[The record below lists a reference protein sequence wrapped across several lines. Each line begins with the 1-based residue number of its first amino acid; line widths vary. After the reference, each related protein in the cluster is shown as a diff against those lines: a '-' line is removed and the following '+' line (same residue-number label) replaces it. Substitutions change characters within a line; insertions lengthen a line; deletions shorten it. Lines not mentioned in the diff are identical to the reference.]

1 MYSSQS
7 TRSQLTEGVESFDLE
22 KQKTFT
28 QRQIFVALSRISRI
42 NEIYLIGSCNK
53 AVLKVNES
61 AKKDYTRLRSE
72 GLLSYKHILQSQKVQ
87 SQ

>member
-28 QRQIFVALSRISRI
+28 QREIFVALSRISRI
-42 NEIYLIGSCNK
+42 NEIYLIGSYNK

-61 AKKDYTRLRSE
+61 AKKDYKRLRSE
-72 GLLSYKHILQSQKVQ
+72 GLLSHKRILQSQKVQ

>member
-61 AKKDYTRLRSE
+61 AKKDYKRLRSE